1 MDSLHHDMAKELFV
15 KDIRKVAA
23 TALAATV
30 LLVTAGCA
38 SDPGSSSG
46 ETPASAEL
54 TELISAAQAEGELT
68 FYGDANET
76 SLQQWTQGFTDEYG
90 ISVNVL
96 RLPGS
101 QLAQRF
107 EQEQAAG
114 QAQADIFSI
123 ADRVSMDK
131 MVDAGYIAE
140 YTPAGADLYPADQ
153 SEPGY
158 YYPLQNGYFQTI
170 AYNTSTLSA
179 DDIEAIQ
186 ADPVKA
192 AGDPKYSG
200 KVGINMPQS
209 SQQIAALY
217 YDWTEGDASGTYG
230 WPALEAIA
238 ANKPLIQSSATLVQ
252 SLVQGEVSI
261 AVGITDSLEFSY
273 VQQGAPIQFVYPT
286 PTVGGYFSDA
296 IVASAPHPNAAK
308 LFMEWASTPAANE
321 LYTQI
326 TGTAPDNSEVED
338 DRDIVNQDWYTA
350 PDTSQVWF
358 DFISD
363 PAFLEASSAD
373 GDFLQQWNT
382 VFGYSG

>member
-1 MDSLHHDMAKELFV
+1 MKHSRMAAAGAL
-15 KDIRKVAA
+15 VAA
-23 TALAATV
+23 ALIT
-30 LLVTAGCA
+30 TAGCSSA
-38 SDPGSSSG
+38 SSG
-46 ETPASAEL
+46 DGNGPVSDDL
-54 TELISAAQAEGELT
+54 AQLVEDAKAEGELT

-76 SLQQWTQGFTDEYG
+76 SLQQWTQGFTDQYG

-101 QLAQRF
+101 ELAQRF

-131 MVDAGYIAE
+131 MVDADYIEE
-140 YTPAGADLYPADQ
+140 YTPENADLYPAEQ
-153 SEPGY
+153 SEPGF

-170 AYNTSTLSA
+170 AYNTSLLS
-179 DDIEAIQ
+179 DDQIAQ
-186 ADPVKA
+186 LQDDPIAA
-192 AGDPKYSG
+192 AGDPAFSG

-217 YDWTEGDASGTYG
+217 YDWAEGDASDAYG
-230 WPALEAIA
+230 WDAMEAIA

-273 VQQGAPIQFVYPT
+273 VDQGAPVQFVYPD
-286 PTVGGYFSDA
+286 PSVGGYFSDA

-308 LFMEWASTPAANE
+308 LFMEWASTPEANQ
-321 LYTQI
+321 LYTDV
-326 TGTAPDNSEVED
+326 TGTAPVNSEVED
-338 DRDIVNQDWYTA
+338 ARDIVNEDWYTA
-350 PDTSQVWF
+350 PDDEKIWF
-358 DFISD
+358 DFID
-363 PAFLEASSAD
+363 DEKFLTASGAD
-373 GDFLQQWNT
+373 GDLFDTWNT
-382 VFGYSG
+382 TFGYSG